1 MRHDTGPHPSGRHER
16 SAALVEVSADAD
28 SLAVDTS
35 TGYSPPD
42 ERNLSHLI
50 SLFEPSKTGQDSDVL
65 VADRPS
71 RSALSVIAV
80 ENDFVHRVY
89 TDISSWYDYFFGPTL
104 HKGRLESME
113 RLPISAGDNVL
124 EVGVGTGIN
133 AALYRKD
140 CRVTGIDFSESM
152 LRKARR
158 RLDNKGVQNVQLMQ
172 MDAVKMGFP
181 DESFDLVYAPYVIS
195 VVPDPVS
202 VVREMYRVCRVGGL
216 VVVLNHF
223 RSENR
228 VVSVAERLI
237 SPLTVHIGFKAD
249 LDLPGF
255 LAQAEFDPVSIEK
268 VAIPKIWSLIV
279 FRKEREF

>member
-1 MRHDTGPHPSGRHER
+1 MG
-16 SAALVEVSADAD
+16 
-28 SLAVDTS
+28 
-35 TGYSPPD
+35 
-42 ERNLSHLI
+42 
-50 SLFEPSKTGQDSDVL
+50 
-65 VADRPS
+65 
-71 RSALSVIAV
+71 
-80 ENDFVHRVY
+80 
-89 TDISSWYDYFFGPTL
+89 
-104 HKGRLESME
+104 

-133 AALYRKD
+133 ALLYRGD

-158 RLDNKGVQNVQLMQ
+158 RLNRNGVENVDLMR
-172 MDAVKMGFP
+172 MDALNMGFP

-228 VVSVAERLI
+228 VVSAAERLI
-237 SPLTVHIGFKAD
+237 SPLTVHIGFKSD

-255 LAQAEFDPVSIEK
+255 LSQAELDPISIDK

-279 FRKEREF
+279 FRKERES